1 MSHDEPF
8 DESEV
13 LTPVGLRTPRRAGVG
28 LRLFLFAILLG
39 GEWAC
44 GALAHDVGSDAGV
57 QDAARDSM
65 GDAGSDSDEAGLV
78 DVRANVAAD
87 VVVEDVVADS
97 AVCPEAPGSGSSPPS
112 CASGSAGMNNCGLG
126 VCTESCCTSLEVE
139 GGTFYRTF
147 TNSGNGPTGVADPAT
162 VSSFRL
168 DKYAVTVGRF
178 RQFVNAV
185 MPTDAGPSG
194 YAPPT
199 GSGKHT
205 NQNGGQ
211 GLASAGDSGIYEP
224 GWLASDDANLLPT
237 SANLDCYPPAATWT
251 ASPDGNENKP
261 INCVNWYEA
270 YAFCIWDQGFLPSE
284 AEWEAAAAGES
295 EQREYPWGSAD
306 PGETNEYAIYEDDYG
321 YDATFIAPV
330 GFASLGAGR
339 YGQLDLAGEVSEWT
353 LDWRAAYV
361 DPCVDCAY
369 LKTASARMV
378 RGGYYGTDAEGLLS
392 AGFRIGGIPALRS
405 GAGIRC
411 ARTP

>member
-1 MSHDEPF
+1 
-8 DESEV
+8 
-13 LTPVGLRTPRRAGVG
+13 
-28 LRLFLFAILLG
+28 LFAILLG

-270 YAFCIWDQGFLPSE
+270 YAFCIWDEGFLPSD
-284 AEWEAAAAGES
+284 AEREYAMVGGS
-295 EQREYPWGSAD
+295 QQREYPWGTAA
-306 PGETNEYAIYEDDYG
+306 PGTENKYAIYGCYYPSG
-321 YDATFIAPV
+321 SGVCTQYTGVLANIAPV
-330 GFASLGAGR
+330 GAAALGAGLW
-339 YGQLDLAGEVSEWT
+339 GQLDLSGEVEEWT
-353 LDWRAAYV
+353 LDWYASNGEFL
-361 DPCVDCAY
+361 DPCVDCAN
-369 LKTASARMV
+369 LT
-378 RGGYYGTDAEGLLS
+378 
-392 AGFRIGGIPALRS
+392 IPAPEDRVLWGGEFNQGASFLVYRS
-405 GAGIRC
+405 AYPPPNRDPGIGIRC
-411 ARTP
+411 ARIP

>member
-1 MSHDEPF
+1 MRMRALLA
-8 DESEV
+8 
-13 LTPVGLRTPRRAGVG
+13 LTPLMC
-28 LRLFLFAILLG
+28 L
-39 GEWAC
+39 
-44 GALAHDVGSDAGV
+44 ALAGCTGIVEIAKEAEDGSTSDPMVDARPSEDSSVDAIGHAKDAGP
-57 QDAARDSM
+57 AIDSSQ
-65 GDAGSDSDEAGLV
+65 GQ
-78 DVRANVAAD
+78 
-87 VVVEDVVADS
+87 
-97 AVCPEAPGSGSSPPS
+97 PSGTDIPPS
-112 CASGSAGMNNCGLG
+112 CAPGGPGITNCGPGGSGS
-126 VCTESCCTSLEVE
+126 ESCCTSLEVT
-139 GGTFYRTF
+139 GGSYYRTYSEQEADGGGF
-147 TNSGNGPTGVADPAT
+147 ADDGGFEDGGGFADPAT
-162 VSSFRL
+162 VSEFRL
-168 DKYAVTVGRF
+168 DKYLVTVGRF
-178 RQFVNAV
+178 RQFVAAWNGGFDPA
-185 MPTDAGPSG
+185 S
-194 YAPPT
+194 

-205 NQNGGQ
+205 HLNAGQ
-211 GLASAGDSGIYEP
+211 GLANSGEP
-224 GWLASDDANLLPT
+224 GTYETGWNASWDTGIDPTDANLAICA
-237 SANLDCYPPAATWT
+237 SESTWT
-251 ASPDGNENKP
+251 TSDSGGHENLP
-261 INCVNWYEA
+261 IDCVTWYEA